1 MVKKAPRQLVVLT
14 QQPEGHEYWYSAL
27 FFILSGVPVYGVLP
41 STLRVGLNL
50 PGNILKHIP
59 INILKHIGVSPE

>member
-1 MVKKAPRQLVVLT
+1 MEETPRQPVVLT

-27 FFILSGVPVYGVLP
+27 FFILSGVPVYGMLP

-50 PGNILKHIP
+50 SGNILTHIP
-59 INILKHIGVSPE
+59 INILKHIGVSPK